1 MFRSL
6 LFVPG
11 NNPSMLQNADIFIS
25 DAIIFD
31 LEDSVNLDE
40 KDNARN
46 LVETYLLTT
55 KEIPKSV
62 ILRINPV
69 NTDLIE
75 DDLKLLQTRRI
86 DYLLLPKA
94 NKISL
99 FVLDKILTDLENKY
113 DLKYIKIICLIEE
126 TKSVIDVDELAKHKR
141 VEALMLGAEDLTSE
155 LEINRTVEGKEIF
168 YPRSKVVYAAIS
180 NKIIPID
187 TPFTDID
194 DKDGLIKDCNNALN
208 LGMKAKTAIHPSQ
221 LEIINEIFSPNNDS
235 IKWAK
240 EVLKKAKE
248 LNKGAFQFQGKMID
262 RPVLEKAK
270 KIIKKAKLFD
280 LM

>member
-11 NNPSMLQNADIFIS
+11 NNPSMLQNADIFMS

-55 KEIPKSV
+55 KELPKAV
-62 ILRINPV
+62 VLRINPV
-69 NTDLIE
+69 NSDLVD
-75 DDLKLLQTRRI
+75 DDLKLLQTRKI

-99 FVLDKILTDLENKY
+99 FVLDKILKKIENKIE
-113 DLKYIKIICLIEE
+113 LKPTKVICLIEE
-126 TKSVIDVDELAKHKR
+126 TKSVIDIYELAKHER

-155 LEINRTVEGKEIF
+155 LEINRTTEGKELL
-168 YPRSKVVYAAIS
+168 YSRSRIIYAAIS
-180 NKIIPID
+180 NKLIPID

-194 DKDGLIKDCNNALN
+194 NQEGLIQDCKIALN

-221 LEIINEIFSPNNDS
+221 LETINEIFSPS
-235 IKWAK
+235 QKAIKWA
-240 EVLKKAKE
+240 EAVLKKAKE
-248 LNKGAFQFQGKMID
+248 LNKGAFQFEGKMID

-270 KIIKKAKLFD
+270 KIIEKAKLFE

>member
-11 NNPSMLQNADIFIS
+11 NNPSMLQNADIFMS

-55 KEIPKSV
+55 KELPKAV
-62 ILRINPV
+62 VLRINPV
-69 NTDLIE
+69 NSDLVD
-75 DDLKLLQTRRI
+75 DDLKLLQTRKI

-99 FVLDKILTDLENKY
+99 FVLDKILKKIENKFE
-113 DLKYIKIICLIEE
+113 LKPTKVICLIEE
-126 TKSVIDVDELAKHKR
+126 TKSVIDVYELAKHER

-155 LEINRTVEGKEIF
+155 LEINRTTEGKELL
-168 YPRSKVVYAAIS
+168 YSRSRIIYAAIS
-180 NKIIPID
+180 NKLIPID

-194 DKDGLIKDCNNALN
+194 NQDGLIKDCKNALN

-221 LEIINEIFSPNNDS
+221 LETINEVFSPS
-235 IKWAK
+235 QKAIKWA
-240 EVLKKAKE
+240 EAVLKKAKE
-248 LNKGAFQFQGKMID
+248 LNKGAFQFEGKMID

-270 KIIKKAKLFD
+270 KIIEKAKLFE

>member
-11 NNPSMLQNADIFIS
+11 NNPSMLQNADIFMS

-55 KEIPKSV
+55 KELPKAV
-62 ILRINPV
+62 VLRINPV
-69 NTDLIE
+69 NSDLVD
-75 DDLKLLQTRRI
+75 DDLKLLQTRKI

-99 FVLDKILTDLENKY
+99 FVLDKILKKIENKIE
-113 DLKYIKIICLIEE
+113 LKPTKVICLIEE
-126 TKSVIDVDELAKHKR
+126 TKSVIDIYELAKHER

-155 LEINRTVEGKEIF
+155 LEINRTTEGK
-168 YPRSKVVYAAIS
+168 
-180 NKIIPID
+180 
-187 TPFTDID
+187 
-194 DKDGLIKDCNNALN
+194 
-208 LGMKAKTAIHPSQ
+208 
-221 LEIINEIFSPNNDS
+221 
-235 IKWAK
+235 
-240 EVLKKAKE
+240 
-248 LNKGAFQFQGKMID
+248 
-262 RPVLEKAK
+262 
-270 KIIKKAKLFD
+270 
-280 LM
+280 

>member
-11 NNPSMLQNADIFIS
+11 NNPSMLQNADIFMS

-55 KEIPKSV
+55 KELPKAV
-62 ILRINPV
+62 VLRINPV
-69 NTDLIE
+69 NSDLVD
-75 DDLKLLQTRRI
+75 DDLKLLQTRKI

-99 FVLDKILTDLENKY
+99 FVLDKILKKIENKIE
-113 DLKYIKIICLIEE
+113 LKPTKVICLIEE
-126 TKSVIDVDELAKHKR
+126 TKSVIDIYELAKHER

-155 LEINRTVEGKEIF
+155 LEINRTTEGKELL
-168 YPRSKVVYAAIS
+168 YSRSRIIYAAIS
-180 NKIIPID
+180 NKLIPID

-194 DKDGLIKDCNNALN
+194 NQEGLIQDCKFALN

-221 LEIINEIFSPNNDS
+221 LETINEVFSPS
-235 IKWAK
+235 QKAIKWA
-240 EVLKKAKE
+240 EAVLKKAKE
-248 LNKGAFQFQGKMID
+248 LNKGAFQFEGKMID

-270 KIIKKAKLFD
+270 KIIEKAKLFE

>member
-11 NNPSMLQNADIFIS
+11 NNPSMLQNADIFMS

-31 LEDSVNLDE
+31 LEDSVNLTE

-55 KEIPKSV
+55 KELPNSV

-69 NTDLIE
+69 NSDLIE
-75 DDLKLLQTRRI
+75 ADLNLLKIGKI
-86 DYLLLPKA
+86 DYILLPKA
-94 NKISL
+94 NKISIL
-99 FVLDKILTDLENKY
+99 VLDKFLTKLENKF
-113 DLKYIKIICLIEE
+113 DLKYTKIICLIEE
-126 TKSVIDVDELAKHKR
+126 TKSVIDVYELAKHER

-155 LEINRTVEGKEIF
+155 LEINRSIAGEEIF
-168 YPRSKVVYAAIS
+168 YARSRVIYSAIS

-194 DKDGLIKDCNNALN
+194 NHEGLIKDCKNANN
-208 LGMKAKTAIHPSQ
+208 LGMKAKAAIHPNQ
-221 LEIINEIFSPNNDS
+221 LETINKIFSPSDEQIN
-235 IKWAK
+235 WAK
-240 EVLKKAKE
+240 ALLEKAKE

-262 RPVLEKAK
+262 KPILEKAK
-270 KIIKKAKLFD
+270 KIIEKAKLFD

>member
-11 NNPSMLQNADIFIS
+11 NNPSMLQNADIFMC

-55 KEIPKSV
+55 KELPKAV

-69 NTDLIE
+69 NSELIN
-75 DDLKLLQTRRI
+75 DDLKLLETRRI
-86 DYLLLPKA
+86 DYVLLPKA

-99 FVLDKILTDLENKY
+99 FVLDKILNDLENKFELKQTKVICLVEEAKAIIEVY
-113 DLKYIKIICLIEE
+113 DLAIHE
-126 TKSVIDVDELAKHKR
+126 R
-141 VEALMLGAEDLTSE
+141 VRGLLLGAEDLTSE
-155 LEINRTVEGKEIF
+155 LEINRTISGEEIL
-168 YPRSKVVYAAIS
+168 YARSKVIYAAIS

-187 TPFTDID
+187 TPFTDIND
-194 DKDGLIKDCNNALN
+194 TEGLIKDCKKALN

-221 LEIINEIFSPNNDS
+221 LETINDIFSPS
-235 IKWAK
+235 KEAIEWAK
-240 EVLKKAKE
+240 ALLAKAKT
-248 LNKGAFQFQGKMID
+248 LNKGAFQFEGKMID
-262 RPVLEKAK
+262 RPIIEKAK
-270 KIIKKAKLFD
+270 KIIEKAKLFD

>member
-11 NNPSMLQNADIFIS
+11 NNPSMLQNADIFMS

-55 KEIPKSV
+55 KELPKAV
-62 ILRINPV
+62 VLRINPV
-69 NTDLIE
+69 NSDLVD
-75 DDLKLLQTRRI
+75 DDLKLLQTRKI

-99 FVLDKILTDLENKY
+99 FVLDKILKKIENKIE
-113 DLKYIKIICLIEE
+113 LKPTKVICLIEE
-126 TKSVIDVDELAKHKR
+126 TKSVIDIYELAKHER

-155 LEINRTVEGKEIF
+155 LEINRTTEGKELL
-168 YPRSKVVYAAIS
+168 YSRSRIIYAAIS
-180 NKIIPID
+180 NKLIPID

-194 DKDGLIKDCNNALN
+194 NQDGLIQDCKNALN

-221 LEIINEIFSPNNDS
+221 LETINEIFSPS
-235 IKWAK
+235 QKAIKWA
-240 EVLKKAKE
+240 EAVLKKAKE
-248 LNKGAFQFQGKMID
+248 LNKGAFQFEGKMID

-270 KIIKKAKLFD
+270 KIIEKAKLFE

>member
-11 NNPSMLQNADIFIS
+11 NNPSMLQNADIFMS

-55 KEIPKSV
+55 KELPKAV
-62 ILRINPV
+62 VLRINPV
-69 NTDLIE
+69 NSDLVD
-75 DDLKLLQTRRI
+75 DDLKLLQTRKI

-99 FVLDKILTDLENKY
+99 FVLDKILKKIENKIE
-113 DLKYIKIICLIEE
+113 LKPTKVICLIEE
-126 TKSVIDVDELAKHKR
+126 TKSVIDIYELAKHER

-155 LEINRTVEGKEIF
+155 LEINRTTEGKELL
-168 YPRSKVVYAAIS
+168 YSRSRIIYAAIS
-180 NKIIPID
+180 NKLIPID

-194 DKDGLIKDCNNALN
+194 NQDGLIKDCKNALN

-221 LEIINEIFSPNNDS
+221 LETINEVFSPS
-235 IKWAK
+235 QKAIKWA
-240 EVLKKAKE
+240 EAVLKKAKE
-248 LNKGAFQFQGKMID
+248 LNKGAFQFEGKMID

-270 KIIKKAKLFD
+270 KIIEKAKLFE